1 MRQFDMKVIP
11 FEAVYNFRDMG
22 GYKTR
27 DGRFVKEGLF
37 YRSAALGKMTAAD
50 KERFE
55 ALGIKTIFD
64 YRDDHEAQSNPNP
77 EFSNTKYIQIP
88 AKGNHAF
95 EMPTNAEKT
104 MGRQNFYKVVNSDM
118 FRDFYAQMPFN
129 NASFKKLMATIQQ
142 PENLGLVHHCAVGKD
157 RTGIGG
163 ALILLALDVPE
174 ATIMQDY
181 LDTNIHLRPMVERM
195 KQVIQQ
201 DFNDKELQQ
210 FHALMSAKE
219 DYLQAAFNEMDI
231 RYGSKEIFLEQEF
244 NLTKDKREQL
254 QAYCLR

>member
-1 MRQFDMKVIP
+1 MRQFDMQVIP

-22 GYKTR
+22 GYKTK
-27 DGRFVKEGLF
+27 DGRIVKDRLF
-37 YRSAALGKMTAAD
+37 YRSAALGKMTEAD

-55 ALGIKTIFD
+55 TLGIKTIFD

-77 EFSNTKYIQIP
+77 AFPNTKYIQIP
-88 AKGNHAF
+88 AKGIHAF
-95 EMPTNAEKT
+95 EMPTNAEKK
-104 MGRQNFYKVVNSDM
+104 MGRQNFYKVVNPDM

-129 NASFKKLMATIQQ
+129 NASFKELMATIQQ

-174 ATIMQDY
+174 ETIIQDY
-181 LDTNIHLRPMVERM
+181 LDTNIYLRPMVDRM
-195 KQVIQQ
+195 AQAIQH

-210 FHALMSAKE
+210 FHALMSARE
-219 DYLQAAFNEMDI
+219 DYLQAAFNEMDV
-231 RYGSKEIFLEQEF
+231 RYGSKETFLEQEF
-244 NLTKDKREQL
+244 NLTKEKRVQL

>member
-1 MRQFDMKVIP
+1 MRQVDMQVIP

-22 GYKTR
+22 GYKTN
-27 DGRFVKEGLF
+27 DGRTVKNGLF
-37 YRSAALGKMTAAD
+37 YRSAALGKMTTAD
-50 KERFE
+50 KERF
-55 ALGIKTIFD
+55 ATLGIKTIFD
-64 YRDDHEAQSNPNP
+64 YRDSHEAQSNPNP
-77 EFSNTKYIQIP
+77 TFPNTKYIQIP

-95 EMPTNAEKT
+95 EMPTNSKKT
-104 MGRQNFYKVVNSDM
+104 MGRQNFYKVVNPDM

-129 NASFKKLMATIQQ
+129 NTSFKALMVTIQQ

-174 ATIMQDY
+174 ETIMQDY
-181 LDTNIHLRPMVERM
+181 LDSNIHLRPMVDLM
-195 KQVIQQ
+195 TQTIQQ

-219 DYLQAAFNEMDI
+219 EYLQAAFNEIDR
-231 RYGSKEIFLEQEF
+231 RYGSKVNFLEREF
-244 NLTKDKREQL
+244 NLTKEKREQL
-254 QAYCLR
+254 QTYCLR